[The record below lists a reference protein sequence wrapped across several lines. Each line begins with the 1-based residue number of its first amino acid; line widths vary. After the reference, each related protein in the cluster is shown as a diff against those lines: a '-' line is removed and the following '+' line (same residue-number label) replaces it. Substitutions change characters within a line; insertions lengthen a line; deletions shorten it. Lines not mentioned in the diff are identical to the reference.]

1 MRMSTYLNIRSVELS
16 APVKQAFRSGE
27 ELFLLLVNGNID
39 KVEQCKVM
47 SVDSFHGKCLDQL

>member
-39 KVEQCKVM
+39 KVEQSKVM
-47 SVDSFHGKCLDQL
+47 SAGSFHGKCLDQL

>member
-1 MRMSTYLNIRSVELS
+1 MKMSNYLNIRSVELS

-39 KVEQCKVM
+39 KVEQGKVM
-47 SVDSFHGKCLDQL
+47 SADSFHGKCLDQL

>member
-1 MRMSTYLNIRSVELS
+1 MELS

-39 KVEQCKVM
+39 KVEQRKVM
-47 SVDSFHGKCLDQL
+47 SADSFHGKCLDQL